1 MEKRERNKKKRRCGS
16 SVPNSI
22 IATATRH
29 KQNSKQPCVDCRALL
44 AVDGDR
50 ETTNAIRRFEAYA
63 KRYSIKDG
71 TERKSEKKI
80 QRNAFQTR
88 EKSERCIFIERCFLF
103 CLTVEIG
110 VCVGDGLDC
119 FVATRLTK
127 HVNAESNGFFF
138 FCLFR

>member
-71 TERKSEKKI
+71 TERKSGKKFNETHFKREKKV
-80 QRNAFQTR
+80 NDAF
-88 EKSERCIFIERCFLF
+88 SLSVAFY
-103 CLTVEIG
+103 
-110 VCVGDGLDC
+110 
-119 FVATRLTK
+119 FV
-127 HVNAESNGFFF
+127 
-138 FCLFR
+138 